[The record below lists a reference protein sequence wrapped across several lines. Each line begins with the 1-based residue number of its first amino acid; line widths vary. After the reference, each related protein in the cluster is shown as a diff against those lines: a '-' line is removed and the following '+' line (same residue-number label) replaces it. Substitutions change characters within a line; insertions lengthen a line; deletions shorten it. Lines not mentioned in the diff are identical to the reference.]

1 MVENMELI
9 SSKTNEKIKYAV
21 KLRDS
26 SSFRKKE
33 NAFFIESPRLVK
45 DAVTSG
51 VEIIMLFVTEDAN
64 NKYSDYLTD
73 VLKSTKK
80 AFVITDEVAEK
91 LADTKS
97 TQGVFAVVTM
107 LDKIANI
114 SKIKYYG
121 KYVALEDIS
130 NPANF
135 GAICRTAEAVGLD
148 GVIIKGGCDIYN
160 PKVLRASM
168 GALFRLDVVVVDD
181 LISLF
186 SELSKN
192 NMKIYGSVPDS
203 SELKITELDKASGMV
218 CVIGN
223 EGNGISDEVKNNSQ
237 LVTIPMNGCAESLNA
252 AAAATIIM
260 WEMMR

>member
-1 MVENMELI
+1 MEFI

-33 NAFFIESPRLVK
+33 NSFFIESPRLLK
-45 DAVTSG
+45 DAYLSG
-51 VEIIMLFVTEDAN
+51 VEILMLFVTEEAKE
-64 NKYSDYLTD
+64 KYWNYIKEPLEMAK
-73 VLKSTKK
+73 KSFIVTE
-80 AFVITDEVAEK
+80 EVAEK

-107 LDKIANI
+107 LDKFANI

-121 KYVALEDIS
+121 KYVALEEIS
-130 NPANF
+130 NPSNF
-135 GAICRTAEAVGLD
+135 GAICRTAEAVGLN
-148 GVIIKGGCDIYN
+148 GIIIKGGCDVYN
-160 PKVLRASM
+160 PKVLRAAM
-168 GALFRLDVVVVDD
+168 GALFRLDVLVTDD
-181 LISLF
+181 LISLLE
-186 SELSKN
+186 ELKEN
-192 NMKIYGSVPDS
+192 NMSIYGSVPDATA
-203 SELKITELDKASGMV
+203 EKITDINKSQGMV

-223 EGNGISDEVKNNSQ
+223 EGNGISDEVKAISQ
-237 LVTIPMNGCAESLNA
+237 LVTIPMNGFAESLNA

>member
-1 MVENMELI
+1 MEFI

-33 NAFFIESPRLVK
+33 NAFFIESPRLLK
-45 DAVTSG
+45 DAFLSG
-51 VEIIMLFVTEDAN
+51 VEIRMLFVTEEAKE
-64 NKYSDYLTD
+64 KYWDYINEAI
-73 VLKSTKK
+73 KSAQKS
-80 AFVITDEVAEK
+80 FVVTEEVAEK

-107 LDKIANI
+107 LDKFANI

-121 KYVALEDIS
+121 KYVALEEIS
-130 NPANF
+130 NPSNF
-135 GAICRTAEAVGLD
+135 GAICRTAEAVGLN
-148 GVIIKGGCDIYN
+148 GIIIKGGCDVYN
-160 PKVLRASM
+160 PKVLRAAM
-168 GALFRLDVVVVDD
+168 GALFRLDVLVTDD
-181 LISLF
+181 LISLLE
-186 SELSKN
+186 ELKEN
-192 NMKIYGSVPDS
+192 NMSVYGSVPDATA
-203 SELKITELDKASGMV
+203 EKITNINKSQGMV

-223 EGNGISDEVKNNSQ
+223 EGNGISDEVKAISQ
-237 LVTIPMNGCAESLNA
+237 LVTIPMNGFAESLNA

>member
-1 MVENMELI
+1 MEFI

-33 NAFFIESPRLVK
+33 NAFFIESPRLLK
-45 DAVTSG
+45 DAYLSG
-51 VEIIMLFVTEDAN
+51 VEILMLFVTEEAKE
-64 NKYSDYLTD
+64 KYWDYIKEPLETAK
-73 VLKSTKK
+73 KSFIVTEE
-80 AFVITDEVAEK
+80 IAEK

-107 LDKIANI
+107 LDKFANI

-121 KYVALEDIS
+121 KYVALEEIS
-130 NPANF
+130 NPSNF
-135 GAICRTAEAVGLD
+135 GAICRTAEAVGLN
-148 GVIIKGGCDIYN
+148 GIIVKGGCDIYN
-160 PKVLRASM
+160 PKVLRAAM
-168 GALFRLDVVVVDD
+168 GALFRLDVVVTDD
-181 LISLF
+181 LISLL
-186 SELSKN
+186 EDLKEN
-192 NMKIYGSVPDS
+192 NMSVYGSVPDAS
-203 SELKITELDKASGMV
+203 AKKITDINKSQGMV

-223 EGNGISDEVKNNSQ
+223 EGNGISNEVKEISK
-237 LVTIPMNGCAESLNA
+237 LVTIPMNGYAESLNA

>member
-1 MVENMELI
+1 MEFI

-33 NAFFIESPRLVK
+33 NSFFIESPRLLK
-45 DAVTSG
+45 DAYLSG
-51 VEIIMLFVTEDAN
+51 VEILMLFVTEEAKE
-64 NKYSDYLTD
+64 KYWDYIKEPLETAK
-73 VLKSTKK
+73 KSFIVTE
-80 AFVITDEVAEK
+80 EVAEK

-97 TQGVFAVVTM
+97 TQGVFAIVTM
-107 LDKIANI
+107 LDKFANI

-121 KYVALEDIS
+121 KYIALEEIS
-130 NPANF
+130 NPLNF

-148 GVIIKGGCDIYN
+148 GIIIKGGCDVYN
-160 PKVLRASM
+160 PKVQRASM
-168 GALFRLDVVVVDD
+168 GALFRLDVITVDD
-181 LISLF
+181 LAKLF
-186 SELSKN
+186 TELKNN

-203 SELKITELDKASGMV
+203 SALKITDIDKTAGMV
-218 CVIGN
+218 VIIGN
-223 EGNGISDEVKNNSQ
+223 EGNGISDEAKENST
-237 LVTIPMNGCAESLNA
+237 LVTIPMNGYAESLNA